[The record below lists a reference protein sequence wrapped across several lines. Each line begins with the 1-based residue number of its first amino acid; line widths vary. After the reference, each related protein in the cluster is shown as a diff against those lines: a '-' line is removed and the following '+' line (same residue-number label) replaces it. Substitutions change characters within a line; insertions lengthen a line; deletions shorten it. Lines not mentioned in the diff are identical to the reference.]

1 MMIKF
6 AEQFERFIMYF
17 TLILMMIS
25 IVFGAAELVWILV
38 QEILNPPLMMLN
50 IERLLDFFG
59 FFMMILIGLE
69 LMYSIKSYLKNEVI
83 QVEIVM
89 IVALIAIA
97 RKIIILDTKNL
108 DGLTLIGLGILIVA
122 LAAGLYLMKK
132 ANLMKD
138 GGQETTGKE

>member
-17 TLILMMIS
+17 TLVLMMIS